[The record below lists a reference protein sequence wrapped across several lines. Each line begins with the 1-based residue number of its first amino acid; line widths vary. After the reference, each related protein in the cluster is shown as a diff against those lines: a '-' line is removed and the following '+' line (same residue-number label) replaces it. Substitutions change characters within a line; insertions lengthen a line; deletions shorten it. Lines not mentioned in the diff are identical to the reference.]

1 MTAFI
6 VRVRI
11 PDLGPTTEGAMTLY
25 VAVVSNEAEALS
37 QVAAIIPKAW
47 AVEDVVG
54 IALPSLVER
63 RKLRDGS
70 VERL

>member
-11 PDLGPTTEGAMTLY
+11 PDLGPTPEGAMTLY
-25 VAVVSNEAEALS
+25 VAMASSEAEALS
-37 QVAAIIPKAW
+37 QVADAIPKAW

-54 IALPSLVER
+54 VALPSLVER
-63 RKLRDGS
+63 RKLSEGS